1 MGKPLQETGLRS
13 LLNGDLRSVLVLPSN
28 ETLVQSSS
36 WISATPSWVCSESSL
51 QLVQL
56 IKYRPDFSK
65 SGSLFYTPMISDTE
79 YILWGHRGKLTLDF
93 HQRDLVELIGE
104 TEIWVKLLFN
114 SNNQTEIKAFRRYFT
129 MIVVTTTVR
138 FSIAELSLDKV
149 FSFWTN
155 TSLSMSFQ

>member
-1 MGKPLQETGLRS
+1 MVIWGQF
-13 LLNGDLRSVLVLPSN
+13 LVLPSN
-28 ETLVQSSS
+28 ETLVPIFQLDKCHFPPGCALRAPFKLYSS
-36 WISATPSWVCSESSL
+36 WSTN
-51 QLVQL
+51 L
-56 IKYRPDFSK
+56 IFQIPAPFFT
-65 SGSLFYTPMISDTE
+65 LPWFLTTE

-93 HQRDLVELIGE
+93 HQRDLLELIGE
-104 TEIWVKLLFN
+104 TEIWVKLPFN
-114 SNNQTEIKAFRRYFT
+114 SNNQTEVKAVRRYFT